1 MKTTTEIIK
10 HFLKLYYLDL
20 ATDGKISLEELQA
33 KSKRGEEISAGNF
46 CFGYI
51 NRGYE
56 NLTEIPIRINAI
68 FPALP
73 SKERTH
79 LYEMSE
85 TFMDE
90 FDSSDGLIDAENLF
104 FAINKYSEQ
113 TFFEKDF
120 EYALKIGRKRKKIKT
135 ANI

>member
-1 MKTTTEIIK
+1 MKTTTEIVK

-20 ATDGKISLEELQA
+20 ATDSQISFQELEA
-33 KSKRGEEISAGNF
+33 KSNKREEISAGDF

-51 NRGYE
+51 DRGYE

-73 SKERTH
+73 SKERMH
-79 LYEMSE
+79 LYQMSE
-85 TFMDE
+85 TFFDE
-90 FDSSDGLIDAENLF
+90 FDSSDGLIAAENLF
-104 FAINKYSEQ
+104 STINKYSEK

-120 EYALKIGRKRKKIKT
+120 EYDLQDWK
-135 ANI
+135 

>member
-1 MKTTTEIIK
+1 M
-10 HFLKLYYLDL
+10 
-20 ATDGKISLEELQA
+20 
-33 KSKRGEEISAGNF
+33 
-46 CFGYI
+46 
-51 NRGYE
+51 
-56 NLTEIPIRINAI
+56 TEIPIRINAI

-73 SKERTH
+73 SKERMH
-79 LYEMSE
+79 LYQMSE
-85 TFMDE
+85 TFIDE
-90 FDSSDGLIDAENLF
+90 FDSSDSLIDAENLF